1 MYESL
6 VYCYNGTHKGKK
18 EHKTMGHKGK
28 KKNSYSERG
37 FTIDNT
43 SKRENILWCKRNKR
57 KLRNHGVGK
66 GHLGPKVQ
74 IKAFLIESYPT
85 STKIHPE
92 KKCTASPRNCFL
104 GQWCKDC

>member
-28 KKNSYSERG
+28 KQNGYSERG

-43 SKRENILWCKRNKR
+43 SKRENTVWYKRNKR
-57 KLRNHGVGK
+57 ELRNHRVGRR
-66 GHLGPKVQ
+66 HLGHEVQ
-74 IKAFLIESYPT
+74 
-85 STKIHPE
+85 
-92 KKCTASPRNCFL
+92 SPVQHKNPNQRIS
-104 GQWCKDC
+104 D